1 MASLLMEEYKEI
13 QQPVKKLEENNENIS
28 DALNQLVEYSNNP
41 NDENMLILQNYVSN
55 IALSKEIQNDDIKQ
69 FIHCILKYY
78 NSESVQVKP
87 LLDIFTF
94 ILSKQPITCFDFVEA
109 ARSILSNI
117 MKTKTIHQNIEISL
131 CNFIR
136 QISKISLDFEDF
148 VPLLEYLTSNQFQV
162 DIMYKLNAICYVNS
176 RISMTPLLIEN
187 TKILLSTSFEL
198 IMHDEIPLLE
208 KSVAKFIAYN
218 PHALSLLEMDFYSML
233 FDFYINSTK
242 QLEVLIGFIHPQIDI
257 TEFSRH
263 YPNEYSFY
271 RKVSILLASMISFEC
286 ILYNEDYPR
295 LLELIKFKI
304 IILDN
309 AIEEDELF
317 NISNYIISKY
327 DELSFEDKQKTLEI
341 LVYISSIFNN
351 FIANIR
357 DNIQVLISL
366 LENELDDDSVNLYP
380 LVLLANILVHINGS
394 LEEEDHII
402 GMNFI
407 IQSKIPKILINKID
421 ELEEDDNDYILIDSI
436 LNEIYK
442 YEECRSCR
450 HIETIE
456 SIY

>member
-1 MASLLMEEYKEI
+1 MI
-13 QQPVKKLEENNENIS
+13 
-28 DALNQLVEYSNNP
+28 
-41 NDENMLILQNYVSN
+41 
-55 IALSKEIQNDDIKQ
+55 
-69 FIHCILKYY
+69 
-78 NSESVQVKP
+78 
-87 LLDIFTF
+87 
-94 ILSKQPITCFDFVEA
+94 
-109 ARSILSNI
+109 
-117 MKTKTIHQNIEISL
+117 
-131 CNFIR
+131 
-136 QISKISLDFEDF
+136 
-148 VPLLEYLTSNQFQV
+148 
-162 DIMYKLNAICYVNS
+162 
-176 RISMTPLLIEN
+176 PLLIEN

-218 PHALSLLEMDFYSML
+218 PQALSLLEMDFYSML

-242 QLEVLIGFIHPQIDI
+242 QLEVLIGFIHPQVDI

-271 RKVSILLASMISFEC
+271 RKVNILLASMISFEC
-286 ILYNEDYPR
+286 ILHNEDYPR

-380 LVLLANILVHINGS
+380 LVLLANVLAHINGS

-442 YEECRSCR
+442 YEE
-450 HIETIE
+450 
-456 SIY
+456 